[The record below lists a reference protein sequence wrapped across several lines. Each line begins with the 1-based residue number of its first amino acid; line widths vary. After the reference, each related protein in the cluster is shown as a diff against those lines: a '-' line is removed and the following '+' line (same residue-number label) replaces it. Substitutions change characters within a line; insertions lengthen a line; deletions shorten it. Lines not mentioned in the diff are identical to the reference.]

1 MSVAAHLAGRLLSLC
16 VPRLRRVAIENLTRA
31 GFSNPSAIAEEVFDS
46 IGRILTTF
54 LRFPQLTPSNVHKLI
69 EYDGLENFTQ
79 AMSKGKGVL
88 VATAHLGNWELSAF
102 AHAWMT
108 APMNIVVRPLDS
120 PRIDR
125 FVARRRTLSGN
136 TIIDKKDGAQIGRA
150 HV

>member
-1 MSVAAHLAGRLLSLC
+1 MSVAAHLAGRLLSVC

-31 GFSNPSAIAEEVFDS
+31 GYSNPDAIAKEVFDS

-54 LRFPQLTPSNVHKLI
+54 LRFSRLTPSNVHQLI
-69 EYDGLENFTQ
+69 EYDGLENFTR

-120 PRIDR
+120 PRIE
-125 FVARRRTLSGN
+125 
-136 TIIDKKDGAQIGRA
+136 IGRA